1 MYKVT
6 NPRCEGC
13 GHRRPLSCVDNG
25 YLICHYILDTGQ
37 PRECTVEE
45 CIHYTTKECH
55 IKDELWKDLI

>member
-13 GHRRPLSCVDNG
+13 GHRRPLSCV
-25 YLICHYILDTGQ
+25 DTGQ